1 MRACAPEPKEMQ
13 AVAGL
18 REDARAAKCKC
29 TQHGTL
35 TLTGRWARALGYKGA
50 RVRRGLSS
58 LFPLPFPDLSLPG
71 CRVKIS
77 KSDQAQTLSE
87 ATAVRGRK
95 QKPESACNSTESGGV
110 ASFLLGVQRTCVSPH
125 PGPPCLRHSTPL
137 NTTREHS
144 IPLNTTQHHSTSLN
158 TVLRVNHSLHRY
170 RHRHRYRSVLLAP
183 CSGAPSLLACQSL

>member
-95 QKPESACNSTESGGV
+95 QKPESACNSTDDLSRV
-110 ASFLLGVQRTCVSPH
+110 AWHHSCSVYSVRACPLTPVLLASATQHHSTPLASTRH
-125 PGPPCLRHSTPL
+125 HSTPL
-137 NTTREHS
+137 NTT
-144 IPLNTTQHHSTSLN
+144 Q
-158 TVLRVNHSLHRY
+158 
-170 RHRHRYRSVLLAP
+170 
-183 CSGAPSLLACQSL
+183 